1 MFPHVAWLNEG
12 LLTDGADVVPLS
24 SVRGRVALQ
33 VGLLHEGLAAVGAD
47 KLLLSLV
54 VTQVVLRDKNA
65 LNAAL
70 RRVYAMPKLENESCL
85 GHFVDSD
92 VLRTWYAECDRNLF
106 SHCGHLYLIHRM
118 RSELL
123 VALSAVV
130 PFLPGVQG
138 DVRFQ
143 VGFLREALATEG
155 AEEGLLHLHV
165 FVYLTMVKR

>member
-1 MFPHVAWLNEG
+1 M
-12 LLTDGADVVPLS
+12 
-24 SVRGRVALQ
+24 
-33 VGLLHEGLAAVGAD
+33 
-47 KLLLSLV
+47 
-54 VTQVVLRDKNA
+54 
-65 LNAAL
+65 
-70 RRVYAMPKLENESCL
+70 
-85 GHFVDSD
+85 DSD

-138 DVRFQ
+138 DVRLQ

-155 AEEGLLHLHV
+155 AQEGFLHLHV
-165 FVYLTMVKR
+165 LVHLEDGQVITSITARYGAVSPYGSLKPTQ